1 MNTLKQSIAFL
12 IAFFT
17 TQSETQPEKPDPL
30 VIAPPSN
37 SYHTT
42 DDFRQIIIRVL
53 IPHLRKRGIRSFT
66 GSQARKFIEC
76 YAELTEEDLL
86 VVQRNKHGFTKNRW
100 RSLLS
105 QALQSVVRLGVL
117 YKVPGKTRTYYIN

>member
-17 TQSETQPEKPDPL
+17 TQSEAQPEKPDPL

-37 SYHTT
+37 SHHTT
-42 DDFRQIIIRVL
+42 DDFRRIIIKVL
-53 IPHLRKRGIRSFT
+53 IPHLKKRGIRSFT
-66 GSQARKFIEC
+66 GSQARKFVEG
-76 YAELTEEDLL
+76 YAELTEEDQLI
-86 VVQRNKHGFTKNRW
+86 VQKNKHGYVKNRW

-105 QALQSVVRLGVL
+105 QSLQSVVRLGVL
-117 YKVPGKTRTYYIN
+117 YKKPGKTRTYYIA